1 MTAFIWDLDGTLVD
15 SYGIILSSIEASLK
29 KFGLDFNY
37 KEAKDFITKKSV
49 TEYLKE
55 KSSEYGINHDEVSKY
70 YKETMKEKNLDIKP
84 FDDTVEIL
92 DWTQEQGIMNFIYTH
107 KSNLTFDLLK
117 KLEIEHYFEEVI
129 TSDNNFERKPSPQA
143 VDYLL
148 DKYELDK
155 SNTYYIGDRPLDY
168 EVAMN
173 AGIKSI
179 NLLIPY
185 TKDNVKISKLTDI
198 KDIML

>member
-15 SYGIILSSIEASLK
+15 SYGIILYSIEESFK
-29 KFGLDFNY
+29 KFRLDFNY
-37 KEAKDFITKKSV
+37 KEAKDFITEKSV

-55 KSSEYGINHDEVSKY
+55 KSDEYSINHEDVSKY
-70 YKETMKEKNLDIKP
+70 YKEIMKEKNLDIKP
-84 FDDTVEIL
+84 FDDTIDVL

-117 KLEIEHYFEEVI
+117 KLEIEHYFTEVI

-148 DKYELDK
+148 DKYKLDK
-155 SNTYYIGDRPLDY
+155 TTTYYIGDRPLDY